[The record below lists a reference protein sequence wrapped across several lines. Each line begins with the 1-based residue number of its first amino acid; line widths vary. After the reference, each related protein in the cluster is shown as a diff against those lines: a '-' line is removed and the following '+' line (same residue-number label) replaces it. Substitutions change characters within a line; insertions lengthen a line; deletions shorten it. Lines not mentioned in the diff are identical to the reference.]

1 MMAIGNIPSLATT
14 EQKVFALELFL
25 ERYPGIDLQDVYKW
39 LYYGE
44 FGPSQLIRPSKIP
57 ELQHLLNDIQH
68 ESRKDILADR
78 VWEPVGLSLKFVK
91 VYISPYYK
99 ENCPLNRLINLM
111 NRSIAFRGTRMHFKL
126 DWSFI
131 KEYFIRNQIN
141 TKQDFYNFEDRN
153 SYQVLPELY
162 HTDTYLSQHPH
173 RYRVVPRKLF
183 FEFFPEFDDEHDK
196 KPTRRG
202 DSLLDE

>member
-1 MMAIGNIPSLATT
+1 MMAIGHIPSLATT

-25 ERYPGIDLQDVYKW
+25 EKYHHIDLQDIYKW

-44 FGPSQLIRPSKIP
+44 FGPSQLIKVSKIP
-57 ELQHLLNDIQH
+57 ELQHLLNDIQYEASH
-68 ESRKDILADR
+68 DILSDTL
-78 VWEPVGLSLKFVK
+78 WEPVGLSLKFIK
-91 VYISPYYK
+91 VFLSPYFK
-99 ENCPLNRLINLM
+99 QDCPLKRLISLM

-131 KEYFIRNQIN
+131 KEYFIRNKLY

-153 SYQVLPELY
+153 SYQILPDLPY
-162 HTDTYLSQHPH
+162 TDEFLINFPY

-183 FEFFPEFDDEHDK
+183 FEFFPEYDDK
-196 KPTRRG
+196 RNVKPQRSG
-202 DSLLDE
+202 DSLLD